1 MACELWIGPKQG
13 QTSYII
19 RDLSQ
24 DKADAK
30 AREIVNAAIQEGKEM
45 VAQIFSNYLG
55 RVIGGYATPGL
66 KDQLTDCT
74 QIKILEAGS
83 SSNS

>member
-13 QTSYII
+13 QTSDII

-24 DKADAK
+24 DKADAE
-30 AREIVNAAIQEGKEM
+30 ARKRITAAIQEEKTM

-55 RVIGGYATPGL
+55 RVIGGYATPDL
-66 KDQLTDCT
+66 KNQLVDFPI
-74 QIKILEAGS
+74 IKILEVGS